1 MQVLEDLGRY
11 AFLFCEQVLLMCQ
24 KHVSQK
30 QRNGRQFWKDGFLT
44 QLFVLAFL
52 TYIIY
57 GASYIPASPHTYD
70 LSILPPLS
78 DQTPWGVFG
87 QDSKGNSLAS
97 VLSKRLYYCPQNHT
111 GVDALISSLVAKYPQ
126 IEPVGA
132 DDPDGIK
139 QLFEE
144 NLFDTW
150 ASMQFTLNSDQLSTG
165 LLVTSQTNPSTV
177 SYSILISPNIY
188 QLNLATDN
196 TTDTDDLYNL
206 QQAQADLFW
215 SSGYMTLQNFVA
227 TYLAT
232 QYTTVDPDYT
242 VSTGLL
248 STCSVHINTHTFLIS
263 VAIELLT
270 CFLPS
275 YLCAYLWYVVCIAD
289 RHVLPALPQV
299 PHLLGQGGRGHRQHP
314 QRGVEMD
321 RGHCAVHL
329 PLRAH
334 ALHP

>member
-44 QLFVLAFL
+44 QFFVLAFL

-57 GASYIPASPHTYD
+57 GASYLAESPHTYD

-78 DQTPWGVFG
+78 NQSPWGVFG
-87 QDSKGNSLAS
+87 IDSNGNTETTT
-97 VLSKRLYYCPQNHT
+97 LSKRLYYCPQNHA
-111 GVDALISSLVAKYPQ
+111 GVNALISSLVTKYPQ

-132 DDPDGIK
+132 DDPDAVK

-150 ASMQFTLNSDQLSTG
+150 ASMQFTLNADQQSSG
-165 LLVTSQTNPSTV
+165 LLVTNQTAPSTV
-177 SYSILISPNIY
+177 SYSILISPNIF
-188 QLNLATDN
+188 QSNLATDN
-196 TTDTDDLYNL
+196 TTDTGDLYN
-206 QQAQADLFW
+206 QMQAQADLFW
-215 SSGYMTLQNFVA
+215 STGYMTLQNFVA

-242 VSTGLL
+242 V
-248 STCSVHINTHTFLIS
+248 CSLVAGCHI
-263 VAIELLT
+263 
-270 CFLPS
+270 S
-275 YLCAYLWYVVCIAD
+275 Y
-289 RHVLPALPQV
+289 
-299 PHLLGQGGRGHRQHP
+299 
-314 QRGVEMD
+314 
-321 RGHCAVHL
+321 
-329 PLRAH
+329 
-334 ALHP
+334 